1 MTKKCIMTELRCTRE
16 SCGNALVEL
25 GKANQ
30 DIVVLSADLA
40 GSTKTDDFAKAFPE
54 RFFNM
59 GIAEANMMNT
69 AAGLAASGKIPFA
82 TTFAIF
88 ASGRAWEQIRN
99 TIAYGNLNVK
109 IVATHGG
116 ISVGPD
122 GASHQGIE
130 DMALMRMIPGMT
142 VLVPCDAVE
151 TPKALFAASEY
162 KGPVYV
168 RLARL
173 KIPVIT
179 QLTDS
184 FIIGKS
190 NVLREGA
197 DVTIVA
203 CGVMVA
209 SALAAAEILAKENI
223 KATVINA
230 YSIKPLD
237 TKKILHWAKK
247 TNAIVTAEEH
257 LAVGG
262 LGSAVADVL
271 SRECPTPLEMVAIN
285 DRFGQSGDPEEL
297 MKEYHLTADDIVRA
311 AKKAVSRK

>member
-1 MTKKCIMTELRCTRE
+1 MAELKCTRE

-25 GKANQ
+25 GKANK

-40 GSTKTDDFAKAFPE
+40 GSTKTDDFGKAFPE

-69 AAGLAASGKIPFA
+69 AAGLAVSGKIPFA

-151 TPKALFAASEY
+151 TPKALVAASEY

-190 NVLREGA
+190 NVLREGS
-197 DVTIVA
+197 DVTIIA
-203 CGVMVA
+203 CGVMVS
-209 SALAAAEILAKENI
+209 SALAAAETLLKEGI

-237 TKKILHWAKK
+237 TEKILLWAKK
-247 TNAIVTAEEH
+247 TGAVVTAEEH
-257 LAVGG
+257 LATGG
-262 LGSAVADVL
+262 LGSAVAEVL
-271 SRECPTPLEMVAIN
+271 AQNHPAPIEMVAIN
-285 DRFGQSGDPEEL
+285 DRFGQSGEPDEL
-297 MKEYHLTADDIVRA
+297 MKEYHLTADDIIRA
-311 AKKAVSRK
+311 AQKAISRK

>member
-1 MTKKCIMTELRCTRE
+1 MAELRCTRE

-25 GKANQ
+25 GKANK

-69 AAGLAASGKIPFA
+69 AAGLAVAGKIPFA

-190 NVLREGA
+190 NILREGSN
-197 DVTIVA
+197 VTIIA

-209 SALAAAEILAKENI
+209 AALTAAEALLKENI

-237 TKKILHWAKK
+237 TEMILTCAKK
-247 TNAIVTAEEH
+247 TGALVTVEEH
-257 LAVGG
+257 LAIGG

-271 SRECPTPLEMVAIN
+271 AQNHPTPLEMVAIN
-285 DRFGQSGDPEEL
+285 DRFGQSGEPDEL
-297 MKEYHLTADDIVRA
+297 MKEYHLTADDIIQAV
-311 AKKAVSRK
+311 KKVISRK

>member
-1 MTKKCIMTELRCTRE
+1 MTELRCTRE

-25 GKANQ
+25 GKANK

-69 AAGLAASGKIPFA
+69 AAGLAVSGKIPFA

-99 TIAYGNLNVK
+99 TIAYGTLNVK

-130 DMALMRMIPGMT
+130 DIALMRLIPGMT
-142 VLVPCDAVE
+142 VLVPADAVE

-162 KGPVYV
+162 KGPVYI

-190 NVLREGA
+190 NVLKEGTA
-197 DVTIVA
+197 VTIIA

-209 SALAAAEILAKENI
+209 VALNAAEALAKENI

-237 TKKILHWAKK
+237 TEKIISYAKK
-247 TNAIVTAEEH
+247 TKAIVTVEEH
-257 LAVGG
+257 LAIGG

-271 SRECPTPLEMVAIN
+271 AQNHPTPLEMVAIK
-285 DRFGQSGDPEEL
+285 DRFGQSGEPDEL
-297 MKEYHLTADDIVRA
+297 LKEYHLTSEDVVLA
-311 AKKAVSRK
+311 AKKVITRKSKR

>member
-1 MTKKCIMTELRCTRE
+1 MTELRCTRE

-209 SALAAAEILAKENI
+209 SALAAAEMLAKENI

-237 TKKILHWAKK
+237 TEKILHWAKK

-311 AKKAVSRK
+311 AKKAISRK

>member
-1 MTKKCIMTELRCTRE
+1 MPELKCTRE
-16 SCGNALVEL
+16 ACGNALVEL
-25 GKANQ
+25 GRANK

-40 GSTKTDDFAKAFPE
+40 GSTKAEDFGKVFPE

-69 AAGLAASGKIPFA
+69 AAGLAAAGKIPFA

-109 IVATHGG
+109 IIATHGG

-130 DMALMRMIPGMT
+130 DIALMRMIPGMT

-173 KIPVIT
+173 KIPIIT

-184 FIIGKS
+184 FVIGKF
-190 NVLREGA
+190 NVLKEGA
-197 DVTIVA
+197 DATIIA

-209 SALAAAEILAKENI
+209 PALNAAETLIKEGI

-237 TKKILHWAKK
+237 EERIISYAKK
-247 TNAIVTAEEH
+247 TGAIVTAEEH
-257 LAVGG
+257 LATGG
-262 LGSAVADVL
+262 LGSAVADIL
-271 SRECPTPLEMVAIN
+271 AANCPAPLEMVAIK
-285 DRFGQSGDPEEL
+285 DRFGQSGEPDEL
-297 MKEYHLTADDIVRA
+297 MKEYRLTSEDIIKA
-311 AKKAVSRK
+311 AKKAFARKKQ

>member
-1 MTKKCIMTELRCTRE
+1 MAELKCTRE

-25 GKANQ
+25 GKANK

-69 AAGLAASGKIPFA
+69 AAGLAVSGKIPFA

-99 TIAYGNLNVK
+99 TIAYANLNVK

-190 NVLREGA
+190 NVLKEGV
-197 DVTIVA
+197 DVTIIA

-209 SALAAAEILAKENI
+209 SALTAAETLLKESI

-237 TKKILHWAKK
+237 TEKIISYAKK
-247 TNAIVTAEEH
+247 TGAIVTAEEH
-257 LAVGG
+257 LASGG
-262 LGSAVADVL
+262 LGSAVAEVL
-271 SRECPTPLEMVAIN
+271 ATNLPTPMEMVAIN
-285 DRFGQSGDPEEL
+285 DRFGQSGEPDEL
-297 MKEYHLTADDIVRA
+297 MKEYHLTADDIVQA
-311 AKKAVSRK
+311 VKKVISRK

>member
-1 MTKKCIMTELRCTRE
+1 MPELRCTRE

-25 GKANQ
+25 GKANK

-69 AAGLAASGKIPFA
+69 AAGLAVSGKIPFA

-130 DMALMRMIPGMT
+130 DIALMRLIPGMT
-142 VLVPCDAVE
+142 VLVPADAVE

-162 KGPVYV
+162 KGPVYI

-190 NVLREGA
+190 NVLKEGA
-197 DVTIVA
+197 DVTIIA

-209 SALAAAEILAKENI
+209 VALNAAEALAKENI

-237 TKKILHWAKK
+237 TEKIISYAKK
-247 TNAIVTAEEH
+247 TKAIVTVEEH
-257 LAVGG
+257 LAIGG

-271 SRECPTPLEMVAIN
+271 AQNHPTPLEMVAIK
-285 DRFGQSGDPEEL
+285 DRFGQSGEPDEL
-297 MKEYHLTADDIVRA
+297 LKEYHLTSEDIVLA
-311 AKKAVSRK
+311 AKKVITRKSKR

>member
-1 MTKKCIMTELRCTRE
+1 MAELRCTRE

-25 GKANQ
+25 GKANK

-69 AAGLAASGKIPFA
+69 AAGLAVSGKIPFA

-99 TIAYGNLNVK
+99 TIAYANLNVK

-151 TPKALFAASEY
+151 TPKALVAASEY

-184 FIIGKS
+184 FVIGKS
-190 NVLREGA
+190 NVLREGTE
-197 DVTIVA
+197 VTIIA

-209 SALAAAEILAKENI
+209 SALTAAETLSQENI

-237 TKKILHWAKK
+237 TENIIAYAKK
-247 TNAIVTAEEH
+247 TGAVVTAEEH
-257 LAVGG
+257 LAAGG
-262 LGSAVADVL
+262 LGSAVAEVL
-271 SRECPTPLEMVAIN
+271 AQNYPVPMEMVAIN
-285 DRFGQSGDPEEL
+285 DRFGQSGEPDEL
-297 MKEYHLTADDIVRA
+297 MKEYHLTADDIV
-311 AKKAVSRK
+311 KAVKKVIRNSSSKTS

>member
-1 MTKKCIMTELRCTRE
+1 MTELRCTRE

-25 GKANQ
+25 GKANN

-69 AAGLAASGKIPFA
+69 AAGLAVSGKIPFA

-130 DMALMRMIPGMT
+130 DMALMRLIPGMT

-151 TPKALFAASEY
+151 TPKA
-162 KGPVYV
+162 
-168 RLARL
+168 
-173 KIPVIT
+173 
-179 QLTDS
+179 
-184 FIIGKS
+184 
-190 NVLREGA
+190 
-197 DVTIVA
+197 
-203 CGVMVA
+203 
-209 SALAAAEILAKENI
+209 
-223 KATVINA
+223 
-230 YSIKPLD
+230 
-237 TKKILHWAKK
+237 
-247 TNAIVTAEEH
+247 
-257 LAVGG
+257 
-262 LGSAVADVL
+262 
-271 SRECPTPLEMVAIN
+271 
-285 DRFGQSGDPEEL
+285 
-297 MKEYHLTADDIVRA
+297 
-311 AKKAVSRK
+311 